1 MRYDRTGLQVLDET
15 ECLRLLGSVPVG
27 RIAFTHDALPAVQ
40 PVTFVVHEGAVVF
53 RTREGSKLAAATRN
67 AVVAFEVDEFDAA
80 TRSGWNVTV
89 VGRARVV
96 TDPDELAALAA
107 LDLRPWAPGQRDRY
121 VQISVELV
129 QGRRVPGRSR
139 V

>member
-1 MRYDRTGLQVLDET
+1 MRYDRTGLEVLDEA

-40 PVTFVVHEGAVVF
+40 PVTFVLNGGSVVF

-80 TRSGWNVTV
+80 TRTGWNVTV

-96 TDPDELAALAA
+96 TDPDELAELAA

-121 VQISVELV
+121 VQISVDLV
-129 QGRRVPGRSR
+129 QGRRIVRRPRD
-139 V
+139 